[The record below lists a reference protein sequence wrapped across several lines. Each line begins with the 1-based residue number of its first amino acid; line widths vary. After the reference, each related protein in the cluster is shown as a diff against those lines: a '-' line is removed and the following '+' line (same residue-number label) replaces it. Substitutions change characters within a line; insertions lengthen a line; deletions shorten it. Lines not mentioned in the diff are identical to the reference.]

1 MPHSFTLLNVT
12 KLVAHNKSVE
22 MTKRPSQSYKYDL
35 PAPDIDITKTS
46 VWKTRKP
53 GSSGPDFDVLC
64 VQNTIIAK
72 QNQEILRLLF
82 ASVFNIFLHPSEAQ
96 TADQVKASR

>member
-1 MPHSFTLLNVT
+1 MKSI
-12 KLVAHNKSVE
+12 AHNKSAE
-22 MTKRPSQSYKYDL
+22 MTKRPGQPYKYDL

-64 VQNTIIAK
+64 AQNTIIAK

-82 ASVFNIFLHPSEAQ
+82 SLVFNLLFHPLEAH
-96 TADQVKASR
+96 KLIR